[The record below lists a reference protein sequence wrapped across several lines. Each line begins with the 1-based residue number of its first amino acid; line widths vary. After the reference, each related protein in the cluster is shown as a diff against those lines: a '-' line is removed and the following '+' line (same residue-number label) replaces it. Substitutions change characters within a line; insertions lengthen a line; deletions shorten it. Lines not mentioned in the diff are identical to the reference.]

1 MIKIKFNHF
10 FFIFAILLPLAM
22 GTLGTIIY
30 WPAIHS
36 HYWEVLMSPTM
47 NIIGGYIVVFV
58 FDWIIVA
65 YMALPWLVVI
75 KNDRIVFHRLFR
87 RKLVIEYSSI
97 KELEVMGNALSIED
111 NRWALGNLLFY
122 MKNGTRIF
130 VVAVPYYALIELK
143 RMLKRYGVEPVVTH
157 RKPTEKE
164 REEIKRKVI
173 KV

>member
-1 MIKIKFNHF
+1 MFGWGF
-10 FFIFAILLPLAM
+10 
-22 GTLGTIIY
+22 
-30 WPAIHS
+30 
-36 HYWEVLMSPTM
+36 
-47 NIIGGYIVVFV
+47 IVVV
-58 FDWIIVA
+58 ISYSA
-65 YMALPWLVVI
+65 MPWLIVI
-75 KNDRIVFHRLFR
+75 RDSKIVFHRLFR
-87 RKLVIEYSSI
+87 RKREIEYSSI

-122 MKNGTRIF
+122 MKDGTRIF

>member
-1 MIKIKFNHF
+1 MVKIKFNYF
-10 FFIFAILLPLAM
+10 FSVLTIALPVGVITLAIPLF
-22 GTLGTIIY
+22 
-30 WPAIHS
+30 WPLIDNP
-36 HYWEVLMSPTM
+36 YG
-47 NIIGGYIVVFV
+47 NIILSPFWTVVGMYIFG
-58 FDWIIVA
+58 FAFLWIIVSYSA
-65 YMALPWLVVI
+65 MPWLIVI
-75 KNDRIVFHRLFR
+75 GKDKIVFHRLFR
-87 RKLVIEYSSI
+87 KKRVIEYSSI
-97 KELEVMGNALSIED
+97 KELEVMGNAFSIED

-122 MKNGTRIF
+122 MKDGTRIF